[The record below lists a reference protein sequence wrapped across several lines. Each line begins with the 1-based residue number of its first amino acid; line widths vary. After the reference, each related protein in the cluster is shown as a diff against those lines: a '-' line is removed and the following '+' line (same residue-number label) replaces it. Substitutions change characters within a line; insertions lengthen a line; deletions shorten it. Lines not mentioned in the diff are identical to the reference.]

1 MTFITNWFRGANNAS
16 DNNVVTSNAK
26 DEKQAKKGKISQ
38 VHAFYRE
45 LFEAAKSGPNVSKDL
60 EKFRSEC
67 TKKNNA
73 LYRARKNKNKKE
85 IKNNKEL
92 LNKSVGALIDE
103 SIKCGSEEKVIRV
116 IKKYKGKLSEA
127 LNRKI
132 DKILN
137 ENGLSNRSNST
148 AKSTENVSEKLIASD
163 KKPAPAA
170 FKRKK
175 AEDYFS
181 KPKVDN
187 KKPAPAVYKRNA
199 AGSFSTSKKNAHNDE
214 NVDNSAVSK
223 NENSNVVAEEENKV
237 EEVDARAK
245 EICEESTS
253 LFKKCVSFAGRNL
266 FWGTAEAIKY
276 GVGYPLYYLSKAVCY
291 GCKYASQGLETY
303 KKAKEFINDPEVKKA
318 VYYALDW
325 LIEKPIKGDVAL
337 TLEKAVIDTMGDL
350 VREGFEKADVVAGAV
365 GGLIGGP
372 VGAGVCYV
380 LTKFGSNLFRRSE
393 KTVDKI
399 DNKWHNEILKKY
411 CAEQKTT
418 VGKKALSIFCTLNS
432 MGYFDSIK
440 NEIDGKKNNSE
451 KK

>member
-137 ENGLSNRSNST
+137 ENGLSNRSNSIAGLT
-148 AKSTENVSEKLIASD
+148 KNVSKKLMTSD
-163 KKPAPAA
+163 KKPSQVA

-175 AEDYFS
+175 A
-181 KPKVDN
+181 
-187 KKPAPAVYKRNA
+187 
-199 AGSFSTSKKNAHNDE
+199 AGPFSTSKKNAHNDE
-214 NVDNSAVSK
+214 NVDNSVVSK

-237 EEVDARAK
+237 EKVDAKAK
-245 EICEESTS
+245 EICKESTS

-266 FWGTAEAIKY
+266 FWGTAGAIKY

-291 GCKYASQGLETY
+291 GCKYASEGLETY

-350 VREGFEKADVVAGAV
+350 VREGFEKADLVAGAV

-432 MGYFDSIK
+432 MGYFDDIK
-440 NEIDGKKNNSE
+440 DEIDGKKSDTE

>member
-127 LNRKI
+127 LNEKI
-132 DKILN
+132 NKILN
-137 ENGLSNRSNST
+137 ENGLTDRLNSLT
-148 AKSTENVSEKLIASD
+148 EPKENVSEKLIASD

-170 FKRKK
+170 
-175 AEDYFS
+175 
-181 KPKVDN
+181 
-187 KKPAPAVYKRNA
+187 YKRNA
-199 AGSFSTSKKNAHNDE
+199 AGSFSTSKKNAYKNE
-214 NVDNSAVSK
+214 NVDNSAVVE
-223 NENSNVVAEEENKV
+223 NENLNVLIEKGKIK
-237 EEVDARAK
+237 EVDAKAK
-245 EICEESTS
+245 EICKESTS
-253 LFKKCVSFAGRNL
+253 LFKKCVSAGGNL
-266 FWGTAEAIKY
+266 LWWGAKGAFK
-276 GVGYPLYYLSKAVCY
+276 GVEYSLYYLYKAACY
-291 GCKYASQGLETY
+291 SYKYASVGLE
-303 KKAKEFINDPEVKKA
+303 KLEAAEKFLNRPIVKKA
-318 VYYALDW
+318 VYYALDS
-325 LIEKPIKGDVAL
+325 LIEKNIKSDIAIAG
-337 TLEKAVIDTMGDL
+337 EKAATDTIKDLIRKGHESID
-350 VREGFEKADVVAGAV
+350 FIAGAV
-365 GGLIGGP
+365 GGSIGGP
-372 VGAGVCYV
+372 IGAGVGFV
-380 LTKFGSNLFRRSE
+380 LSRFASNFLSRSE
-393 KTVDKI
+393 KAVDSMDKR
-399 DNKWHNEILKKY
+399 WHNAILKKY
-411 CAEQKTT
+411 CADQKTFI
-418 VGKKALSIFCTLNS
+418 GKQALSLFCVLNS
-432 MGYFDSIK
+432 IGYFDDLKIGDDKSV
-440 NEIDGKKNNSE
+440 GNNSE